1 MGRNCES
8 RFSRLFYKQEGTP
21 MQENNN
27 EKSALEQGA
36 QLAKD
41 AAAVGKI
48 AKQVASGNA
57 VGAAITAVQNP
68 DLIKKV
74 VCFLLAWVMLIV
86 CCLCSIPNMIWDA
99 AEQVRDSLEET
110 VDTMRAANEDAA
122 EAVADSAYFLFYGTS
137 DGHEGLTGIVTA
149 LPRVVDSVF
158 EVAKLGWEL
167 FTTGEIS
174 DESKEN
180 LSESTKMLVSTIYG
194 EDDDAQEKY
203 YNEAKAG
210 ILMENKDIAMANK
223 RSATKLRIQ
232 GHVKDLRDSI
242 NKDFKAQMDAFSAD
256 EYRCVVSETN
266 VNDKVADFLLCL
278 YMVQTNGD
286 LKSAS
291 LAEYDNWLGKSKQTW
306 METGFF
312 GRDIYEEV
320 PRLPSDESYA
330 ADETAW
336 IKPIYHWGGEFLPQD
351 VYEEYE
357 KLAREALNAESRL
370 DSHFTTNDKYKV
382 RQTVMN
388 GKYTKRTETELDGT
402 NYTYPDFCTDEAY
415 TEDYSKVWWNS
426 DSGKYYNRGAI
437 DVAVYP
443 SPRIRY
449 EFKEE
454 ERTRTNADGEEETY
468 TVTVFYAYYE
478 IKALGMD
485 AGGGWLDE
493 TEEIL
498 TDVIRLTDGS
508 LNPVLGEEGEGETE
522 PAADVDETE
531 AAADTDIVTAEAPS
545 ITRKLS
551 PFQTETVIEPN
562 AVLRLKDASE
572 SPSDGAAIQSYGK
585 VSDLERMRGWQQDF
599 LRDLLL
605 IARTSSSSPAGSIGG
620 GGGGS
625 MVEVARGEI
634 GTHETGNNDVKYT
647 RWMNRVGDPW
657 CAMFVSWCAD
667 QLGYVESGLF
677 PKTAYSGDFWD
688 NAIGNPDKG
697 TNYTPAQVRAG
708 EFTPEAGDILI
719 ISAPDNREAPDAT
732 THTPSSWTRHV
743 CIVTG
748 YDAESGTIA
757 TIDGNSS
764 DQVKEKTYDIV
775 NGDGRRLW
783 GFVRPAYPDPVSSY
797 AGGGVEIPGGEVYDA
812 WRNELRIDT
821 DGSTDP
827 ADIGTGYYQATTSIT
842 TQDGEYIDAS
852 KVNYI
857 VVPGSYNTSKYLH
870 CLAILKDN
878 ASGKTVNCVIAD
890 SGPTDKGWGEVSVC
904 AGRSLGHNVNGNC
917 GADGNFSVFVYP
929 DCKLTLKAN
938 GDQSGINSQ
947 IDAQARAYANSHGGF
962 VTESGGS
969 GYKPNFGAES
979 GGRID

>member
-1 MGRNCES
+1 
-8 RFSRLFYKQEGTP
+8 

-149 LPRVVDSVF
+149 LPRVVDSVV

-203 YNEAKAG
+203 YKEAQAG
-210 ILMENKDIAMANK
+210 IMTENRELALSNK
-223 RSATKLRIQ
+223 KSATKLRVQ
-232 GHVKDLRDSI
+232 GHIDDLRDSI
-242 NKDFKAQMDAFSAD
+242 EDDFREQKELHEAD
-256 EYRCVVSETN
+256 EYHCVISESN
-266 VNDKVADFLLCL
+266 VDDMVTQFLLSL

-286 LKSAS
+286 LKSTS

-306 METGFF
+306 METGLFD
-312 GRDIYEEV
+312 GEIYKEV
-320 PRLPSDESYA
+320 PKLPDGDTYADDEMC
-330 ADETAW
+330 W
-336 IKPIYHWGGEFLPQD
+336 QKPVHHWGGEFLPQD
-351 VYEEYE
+351 VYEEYD
-357 KLAREALNAESRL
+357 KIVQEALAAESRL
-370 DSHFTTNDKYKV
+370 DSHFTVNDKYKV
-382 RQTVMN
+382 RQKVFH
-388 GKYTKRTETELDGT
+388 GKYRMRSDEELHDAH
-402 NYTYPDFCTDEAY
+402 YTYPDFCTNEAY
-415 TEDYSKVWWNS
+415 EEDYSKIWYNP
-426 DSGKYYNRGAI
+426 DAGEYYDRGAL
-437 DVAVYP
+437 DVVVYP

-449 EFKEE
+449 EYKEE
-454 ERTRTNADGEEETY
+454 IRTRTNADGELEEY
-468 TVTVFYAYYE
+468 TVIVFYAYYE
-478 IKALGMD
+478 IKAMNMD
-485 AGGGWLDE
+485 ASGNWTGD
-493 TEEIL
+493 TEGIL
-498 TDVIRLTDGS
+498 KDVIRLTDGS
-508 LNPVLGEEGEGETE
+508 LNAVLGAAGDTE
-522 PAADVDETE
+522 DD
-531 AAADTDIVTAEAPS
+531 DTDDVTAEAPS
-545 ITRKLS
+545 ITHKLS

-605 IARTSSSSPAGSIGG
+605 IARTSSSSSAGSIGG

-783 GFVRPAYPDPVSSY
+783 GFVRPAYPAPVSSY